1 MNISMILIG
10 GGVLVGALAFLP
22 KGEKD
27 EEGRESVR
35 GTYVEGMEDAEV
47 FDPDTGYYFELDA
60 QEYIPLPAVDTFDEW
75 QPPDVGFPMGEP
87 KRALTTSGE
96 IEVLVGVR

>member
-22 KGEKD
+22 KGEK
-27 EEGRESVR
+27 EREQVDYE
-35 GTYVEGMEDAEV
+35 YVEGMEQAPG
-47 FDPDTGYYFELDA
+47 FDPVTGWWSEVDFEGF
-60 QEYIPLPAVDTFDEW
+60 IPLPAVGDSDEW

-87 KRALTTSGE
+87 ERALTTSGE